1 MKGFLHL
8 VNRLSLI
15 QQIIVGLII
24 GIAVSMASPAIGKD
38 LSLLGVIFVGALKG
52 IAPVLV
58 FVLVSSALSRKEEGH
73 ESNIKNVI
81 ILYLVGT
88 FLAALFAVFISFVFP
103 LTLQLDVNAATNKA
117 PEGIAEVLTTL
128 LKNIVDN
135 PVHALMEGNYIGIL
149 GWAVLLGVALRRVS
163 DTSKKVLDDCS
174 EAVTKCVQWIIRMAP
189 LGIMG
194 LVAESIATNGIGAL
208 IGYAQLLVLL
218 LGSMLLFAFVIN
230 PLIVFFVIK
239 RNPYPLV
246 WRCIKISGVTAFFT
260 RSSAANIPV
269 NLALA
274 KQLGVHPDTY
284 TITIPLGA
292 TINMAGAAITISTM
306 TLAAVH
312 TLGIYVDFPTA
323 LLLSVLSAIG
333 ACGASGVAGGSLLL
347 IPMACSLFGISNDIA
362 MQVVGVGFIIGVLQ
376 DSTETALNSSTDI
389 LFTAAADFRLRGYP
403 DSLDNP
409 VEVHHRPAEK

>member
-1 MKGFLHL
+1 MHFI
-8 VNRLSLI
+8 NRFSLI
-15 QQIIVGLII
+15 QQIIVGLIV
-24 GIAVSMASPAIGKD
+24 GIAVSMASPAIGKE
-38 LSLLGVIFVGALKG
+38 LALLGVIFVGALKG

-58 FVLVSSALSRKEEGH
+58 FVLVASALSRKQEGH

-88 FLAALFAVFISFVFP
+88 FLAALFAVLVSFVFP
-103 LTLQLDVNAATNKA
+103 LTLQLDVSAATNKA

-149 GWAVLLGVALRRVS
+149 GWAILFGIALRRVS
-163 DTSKKVLDDCS
+163 DMSKKVLDECAD
-174 EAVTKCVQWIIRMAP
+174 AVTLCVQWIIRLAP

-208 IGYAQLLVLL
+208 IGYAKLLVLL

-230 PLIVFFVIK
+230 PLIVFVVIK

-246 WRCIKISGVTAFFT
+246 WRCIKTSAVTAFFT

-274 KQLGVHPDTY
+274 KKLGVHPDTY

-292 TINMAGAAITISTM
+292 TINMAGAAITISIM

-323 LLLSVLSAIG
+323 LLLSVLAAIG
-333 ACGASGVAGGSLLL
+333 AAGASGVAGGSLLL

-409 VEVHHRPAEK
+409 IEVAHRPAVK